1 MWRASGHEH
10 LSGSLVVPIHDE
22 AGAVVGMYGAT
33 INVRVS
39 ASLREIV
46 GGARKADEL
55 VAQIA
60 VASKEQSQGI
70 AQLNLAMGRLDEL
83 TQRNAASA
91 QESANVSTE
100 LRDES
105 SRFTQSMFD
114 LQALVGSAQQVAQ

>member
-1 MWRASGHEH
+1 M
-10 LSGSLVVPIHDE
+10 
-22 AGAVVGMYGAT
+22 
-33 INVRVS
+33 RVS
-39 ASLREIV
+39 ASLSEIV

-114 LQALVGSAQQVAQ
+114 LQALVGSAPALSQ